1 MITVY
6 FQPPGINKK
15 YCEVGFILD
24 SDPNYIHF
32 KDQPCKV
39 LISDVKIIPNENVTR
54 DKRSGL
60 YCLIN
65 QINVVDAQIV
75 ANKKIN

>member
-6 FQPPGINKK
+6 FQPPDINKK
-15 YCEVGFILD
+15 YCEVGTI
-24 SDPNYIHF
+24 SETDPDYIWYSEE
-32 KDQPCKV
+32 PCKV

-60 YCLIN
+60 YCVIS